1 MAVSQRE
8 FESPYIKAIFKDRS
22 LPIADI
28 AVQMWVKD
36 LRGGLRWVVM
46 PLLRLIFSG
55 VLIVIWALKRAS
67 PIQFSSHENLQRLI
81 CWFCGNFVTP
91 EANYLILRHFW
102 TESNII
108 NFLIENSDNSS
119 KDSLKH
125 IDALELYPKTIAEMM
140 EATFVDH
147 DQELFRYFNESS
159 ATPAKKPLKKSDLNW
174 ASWRDIQLDEEVLK
188 AKPTQRIDFE
198 TAHVLFMCIF
208 CLFLTADEYRAAI
221 NGFNLDQSLAIRI
234 GAIIGD
240 NSVEQYAYNKHPLYL
255 LGPIDL
261 TRRFILHGFFTE
273 YMHER
278 LLQLKNS

>member
-8 FESPYIKAIFKDRS
+8 FESPYIKAILKDRS
-22 LPIADI
+22 LPIADV

-36 LRGGLRWVVM
+36 LKGPLRLVVM
-46 PLLRLIFSG
+46 PVLRVFLSGLLILIWT
-55 VLIVIWALKRAS
+55 IKRAC
-67 PIQFSSHENLQRLI
+67 PIQFSSHRNLQKLI
-81 CWFCGNFVTP
+81 CWFCENFVTP

-102 TESNII
+102 AESNII
-108 NFLIENSDNSS
+108 NFLIDNGDLQSSDSA
-119 KDSLKH
+119 DE
-125 IDALELYPKTIAEMM
+125 IDPVDLYPNTIAQMM
-140 EATFVDH
+140 QASFVDH
-147 DQELFRYFNESS
+147 DQELFRYFNEAGS
-159 ATPAKKPLKKSDLNW
+159 TPVKKPLKKSDLNW
-174 ASWRDIQLDEEVLK
+174 DNWKEIDFDEAVLK
-188 AKPTQRIDFE
+188 GKPTQRIDFE

-240 NSVEQYAYNKHPLYL
+240 SSVETYAYNKHPLYL

-278 LLQLKNS
+278 LLQEKK